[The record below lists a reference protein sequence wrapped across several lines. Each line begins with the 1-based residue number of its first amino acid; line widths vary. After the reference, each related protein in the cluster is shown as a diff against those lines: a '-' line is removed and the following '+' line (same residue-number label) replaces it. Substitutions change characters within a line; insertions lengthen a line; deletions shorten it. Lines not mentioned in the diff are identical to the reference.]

1 MNNTKLRN
9 LLSIGIGDSIGNV
22 LSAIFWFYIASVL
35 EPEQYGEIFYFLGI
49 AGLVAAVSLIG
60 TQNTIVV
67 YTAKKIDIHSTLYFL
82 SLIFGVIG
90 SIVIIFL
97 FYRVDVV
104 VLLFGYIIN
113 TLAIGELLGRRK
125 YISIWKY

>member
-49 AGLVAAVSLIG
+49 AGLVAAASLIG

-82 SLIFGVIG
+82 SLIFGVIS

-104 VLLFGYIIN
+104 VLLFGYIIQIYC
-113 TLAIGELLGRRK
+113 LDKRK
-125 YISIWKY
+125 NKRF

>member
-22 LSAIFWFYIASVL
+22 LSAIFWFYIASVID
-35 EPEQYGEIFYFLGI
+35 PEQYGEIFYFLGI
-49 AGLVAAVSLIG
+49 AGLVAAASLIG

-82 SLIFGVIG
+82 SLIFGVIS

-97 FYRVDVV
+97 FYRVDVS
-104 VLLFGYIIN
+104 II
-113 TLAIGELLGRRK
+113 
-125 YISIWKY
+125 IWIYY